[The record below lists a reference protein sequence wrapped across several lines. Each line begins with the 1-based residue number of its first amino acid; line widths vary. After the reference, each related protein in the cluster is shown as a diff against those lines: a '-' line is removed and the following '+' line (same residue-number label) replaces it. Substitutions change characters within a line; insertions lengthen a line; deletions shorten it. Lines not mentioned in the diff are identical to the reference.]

1 MSTYM
6 PMSFN
11 IFKSIFSKS
20 SKSPETKFDF
30 SKFDLISKL
39 PSAPYYNEYK
49 FITTIHK
56 TSDIPQPGIYFNKQV
71 GCADDITYHTTQEF
85 NNTHN
90 KNRVEYKALG
100 FENRLQNAMMQ
111 ASSNPISAKAKYIV
125 FTCNGLGYKYNNPI
139 IGVFENT
146 HVDADP
152 NMRIEYE
159 IYNTVNNQ

>member
-1 MSTYM
+1 MSTM
-6 PMSFN
+6 PVSFN
-11 IFKSIFSKS
+11 ILKSVFSKS
-20 SKSPETKFDF
+20 RENKFDF

-56 TSDIPQPGIYFNKQV
+56 TPDVPQTGLYFNKEI
-71 GCADDITYHTTQEF
+71 GCADDMVYQTTREF
-85 NNTHN
+85 NDNSN

-111 ASSNPISAKAKYIV
+111 ASADPMSAKAKYII
-125 FTCNGLGYKYNNPI
+125 FTSNGLGYKYNNPV

-146 HVDADP
+146 HPDVDP

-159 IYNTVNNQ
+159 IYKTVSEK